1 MKINRQLS
9 ILALALAAAGPMAWP
24 SAAQAQVYSTVPSAT
39 IASFGVDPVRRLRPG
54 NVLAFRLDA
63 TPGALVMLQIEGA
76 STGLRM
82 SEVRPG
88 HYEGRYTIR
97 EEDRLSA
104 GSLVTARVVKDGRS
118 ASATLS
124 RSLLRGAPDPAPNGH
139 APIAGFTVS
148 GPDRI
153 RPGDELSFALT
164 GAPGGTARVSV
175 EGIPRRIALTEVR
188 RGVYEGTY
196 VVRRKDK
203 LRGALVADGY
213 LLSAGRETSTRF
225 ERQLAGNSNGNGRF
239 EPQGARPMA
248 VAACAACGSVQS
260 VDLVEVKGDSPNV
273 IGTIAGG
280 VLGGVIG
287 NQVGGGKGKDLATI
301 IGAVGGAYAGNR
313 IENKMDKKKVFRV
326 TVRLEGGETQHFD
339 YAEDP
344 SVQVGTRVR
353 VENGNL
359 IRL

>member
-1 MKINRQLS
+1 MKINHQLS
-9 ILALALAAAGPMAWP
+9 ILALAIAAAVPMALP
-24 SAAQAQVYSTVPSAT
+24 TAAQAQVYSTAPAAT

-54 NVLAFRLDA
+54 NVLAFRIDA

-88 HYEGRYTIR
+88 RYEGQYTIR
-97 EEDRLSA
+97 EGDRLSA
-104 GSLVTARVVKDGRS
+104 NSLVTARVVKDGRS
-118 ASATLS
+118 ATATLS
-124 RSLLRGAPDPAPNGH
+124 RSLLRGAPDPVPNAH
-139 APIAGFTVS
+139 ASIAGFTVS
-148 GPDRI
+148 APDRI
-153 RPGDELSFALT
+153 RPGDELNFALT
-164 GAPGGTARVSV
+164 GAPGGQARVAV
-175 EGIPRRIALTEVR
+175 EGVPRRIALTEVR
-188 RGVYEGTY
+188 QGVYEGSY

-213 LLSAGRETSTRF
+213 LVSAGRETSTRF
-225 ERQLAGNSNGNGRF
+225 ERESARSSNGSGRF
-239 EPQGARPMA
+239 DQQGARQMA
-248 VAACAACGSVQS
+248 VACAACGAVQS

-287 NQVGGGKGKDLATI
+287 NQVGGGKGRDLATI
-301 IGAVGGAYAGNR
+301 VGAVGGAYAGNR
-313 IENKMDKKKVFRV
+313 IENKMDKRKVFRV

-344 SVQVGTRVR
+344 AVQVGTRVR